1 MTFQQPSRVIAA
13 VAVAFSFA
21 FATSAARADNI
32 LIKNVTLYD
41 GTGAAAVKGAN
52 VLVKGDKIATV
63 STGKISAGGAK
74 VIDGTGKFLIP
85 GLWDSHIHLRGGQSG
100 MVTQGERQPIED
112 REAGMSALH
121 SYLYLGVTSVY
132 DSGNNPKFI
141 YGLRADEQAGKI
153 VSPHIFAA
161 GGTISVPGGYGAG
174 LTALKISNWEQGEKD
189 LRAKITS
196 EKPDMLKFILDRQ
209 GSGANKAVPTMS
221 EDIFK
226 KATALAKS
234 MGVRSTVHISAE
246 WDAEMAVNNGVSAL
260 AHPVL
265 RAVNNDSFI
274 KLLADKKIPVA
285 TTMAVFFTIARV
297 ADDPSFFDEDM
308 FKATTPADE
317 LVKSKT
323 EERQRYIGSGM
334 SATFKLMQ
342 PYAMATIKKMQESG
356 VILSAGTDRTVG
368 PMLHMELELLNQAG
382 IKPVDIIKIATLNSA
397 IYVGRDK
404 DMGSVE
410 QGKVADL
417 LLLDADP
424 AAAGKN
430 FRAVNTVIKGGKKID
445 RDALDLPVNAGKKKK
460 K

>member
-1 MTFQQPSRVIAA
+1 MAFRNSGRAVAA
-13 VAVAFSFA
+13 VALALSFA
-21 FATSAARADNI
+21 FTGNAARADNI

-41 GTGAAAVKGAN
+41 GTGKAAVSGAN
-52 VLVKGDKIATV
+52 VLVKGDKIVTV
-63 STGKISAGGAK
+63 STGKVSAAGAK
-74 VIDGTGKFLIP
+74 VIDGTGKFLMP
-85 GLWDSHIHLRGGQSG
+85 GLWDSHVHIRGGQGGS
-100 MVTQGERQPIED
+100 VLQGAERKPIVD
-112 REAGMSALH
+112 REAGLSALH
-121 SYLYLGVTSVY
+121 SYLYMGVTSVY
-132 DSGNNPKFI
+132 DSGNNPDFI
-141 YGLRADEQAGKI
+141 YPLRADEQAGKI
-153 VSPHIFAA
+153 MSPHIFAA

-174 LTALKISNWEQGEKD
+174 LTALKIANWDQGQKD
-189 LRAKITS
+189 LAAKITR

-209 GSGANKAVPTMS
+209 GNGANKAVPTMS

-226 KATALAKS
+226 KATGLAAS

-246 WDAEMAVNNGVSAL
+246 WDAEMAINNGVAAL

-274 KLLADKKIPVA
+274 KELADKKVPVS

-297 ADDPSFFDEDM
+297 ADDPSFFDEEM
-308 FKATTPADE
+308 FKATTPAEE

-342 PYAMATIKKMQESG
+342 PYAMATIKKMQDGG
-356 VILSAGTDRTVG
+356 VLLTAGTDRTVG

-397 IYVGRDK
+397 IYLGREK

-410 QGKVADL
+410 QGKIADL

-424 AAAGKN
+424 AANVRN
-430 FRAVNTVIKGGKKID
+430 FRAINTVIKGGKKID
-445 RDALDLPVNAGKKKK
+445 RSKLDLPVNHKEKK
-460 K
+460 